1 MYSLKH
7 LAAQKL
13 PRDTCACQPVRF
25 VCKNIYGE
33 MKKELKKLQEE
44 RKKQGAVVD
53 ELYNDYVSAINP
65 DHEDFLDEYADKF
78 ENASTGVCTQYNELE
93 TSNPPMD
100 HDEWYAYIEF
110 IASRVADACQ
120 AMPRRPNYRYM
131 VAMGIKA
138 MTDAMKAPEG
148 EPCAAMAPVVQ
159 TIRRL
164 IDINNKFIKQY
175 DAKYSFEVVEKKQK
189 KYGKAL
195 HEWETKVRP
204 DSDGKIDFCKN
215 VIAAVR
221 PICSCRPNICK
232 KT

>member
-44 RKKQGAVVD
+44 FKKQKAIAD
-53 ELYNDYVSAINP
+53 ELYHDYNNALNQNY
-65 DHEDFLDEYADKF
+65 DEFIEEYVDQF
-78 ENASTGVCTQYNELE
+78 ENTSAGVCRQYNELE
-93 TSNPPMD
+93 LSESALD

-110 IASRVADACQ
+110 IASRVAQTCQ
-120 AMPRRPNYRYM
+120 SMPQKSNYIYM
-131 VAMGIKA
+131 VATGIKTMA
-138 MTDAMKAPEG
+138 DAMKAPES
-148 EPCAAMAPVVQ
+148 EPSAVMSPVVQ
-159 TIRRL
+159 TIHRL
-164 IDINNKFIKQY
+164 IDLNNKFIKQY
-175 DAKYSFEVVEKKQK
+175 DAKYSFEVVEEKQK

-195 HEWETKVRP
+195 HDWQATIKPEINR
-204 DSDGKIDFCKN
+204 KIDFCKN